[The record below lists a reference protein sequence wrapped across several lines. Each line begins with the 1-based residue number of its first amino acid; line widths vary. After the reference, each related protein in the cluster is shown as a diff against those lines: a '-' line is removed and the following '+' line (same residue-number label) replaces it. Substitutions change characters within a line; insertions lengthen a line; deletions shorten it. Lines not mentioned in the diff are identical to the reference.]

1 LVIAVLATPL
11 GSIADR
17 SGGRSRLLGGFTAIM
32 VVATGLLWFIRPVPQ
47 DVLPALLLVGTAT
60 VAFEIAT
67 VLYNAML
74 PEVAPPRHL
83 GLISGLAW
91 GFGYVGG
98 LVGLGLCLVLL
109 INPDPPLF
117 GLDRAQQE
125 PVRAAAL
132 FAAGWM
138 AVFAWPV
145 LFAVPDSAAR
155 STVLQAVRGGLSELR
170 DTLRAVRDQKG
181 MVRFLLARMLYADGM
196 TTLFAFGA
204 IYAAG
209 TFGMDTR
216 QVLLLG
222 IGLNVTAGVGALGF
236 ALIEDR
242 IGAKTTI
249 LIALSCLTALGAG
262 VLLATEV
269 RLFWILALGL
279 GLFVGPAQAASRSL
293 MARLTPP
300 ETRNA
305 WFGLYALSGRVTG
318 FVGPASLGVIT
329 AVTGSQRDGMA
340 VILVLLAAGGAL
352 LAGVRSQPR

>member
-1 LVIAVLATPL
+1 
-11 GSIADR
+11 
-17 SGGRSRLLGGFTAIM
+17 
-32 VVATGLLWFIRPVPQ
+32 
-47 DVLPALLLVGTAT
+47 
-60 VAFEIAT
+60 
-67 VLYNAML
+67 ML